1 MGKPDDI
8 SEEAWKAAQ
17 STDADIN
24 AMCMT
29 WRHDFGLNAPDAD
42 ADDRRAW
49 SDGMSVGMTQA
60 ERDGLRLSMRQ
71 VWHHCVAPV
80 VARAIDAAILS
91 AKAEQLKEAGDV
103 ANSLADDLQR
113 SADDM
118 QGNMRDYRLHRAA
131 GLRHLVRIYR
141 DPKAY
146 AERASAIG
154 AGV

>member
-91 AKAEQLKEAGDV
+91 AKAEQREADAKIV
-103 ANSLADDLQR
+103 DAAAAAR
-113 SADDM
+113 RA
-118 QGNMRDYRLHRAA
+118 RAA
-131 GLRHLVRIYR
+131 DVDGKHAQAHRVDCALR
-141 DPKAY
+141 A
-146 AERASAIG
+146 AELDEVASAIR

>member
-29 WRHDFGLNAPDAD
+29 WRHDFGLNARDAD

-91 AKAEQLKEAGDV
+91 AKAEERERCALV
-103 ANSLADDLQR
+103 AQNWRPAPMPPMEIRGSWRTWEVSD
-113 SADDM
+113 S
-118 QGNMRDYRLHRAA
+118 
-131 GLRHLVRIYR
+131 I
-141 DPKAY
+141 
-146 AERASAIG
+146 ASAIR

>member
-29 WRHDFGLNAPDAD
+29 WRHDFGLNARDAD

-91 AKAEQLKEAGDV
+91 AKAEQQQAERERINALIEEKAQAFTGSANPLASELV
-103 ANSLADDLQR
+103 AALDDLR
-113 SADDM
+113 VCVAR
-118 QGNMRDYRLHRAA
+118 G
-131 GLRHLVRIYR
+131 
-141 DPKAY
+141 
-146 AERASAIG
+146 ERASAIR